1 MKKIPKIY
9 LSLLFTFIFL
19 FTSFIYP
26 INATS
31 DLHIIQDYDN
41 SDSLPNSFRKTTD
54 ISNANL
60 LKSLNIKGL
69 DKLNISGSGQFSEF
83 NIKNLIKSIDSQL
96 SIIDVDLREESHGF
110 VNGTAISFANS
121 NNSANAG
128 LTLTEVIQK
137 ENDDLSSINLNNK
150 LTLYNTNKSI
160 KPKVI
165 KNEKTL
171 LKKII

>member
-60 LKSLNIKGL
+60 LKSLIGC
-69 DKLNISGSGQFSEF
+69 
-83 NIKNLIKSIDSQL
+83 
-96 SIIDVDLREESHGF
+96 
-110 VNGTAISFANS
+110 
-121 NNSANAG
+121 
-128 LTLTEVIQK
+128 
-137 ENDDLSSINLNNK
+137 
-150 LTLYNTNKSI
+150 
-160 KPKVI
+160 
-165 KNEKTL
+165 
-171 LKKII
+171 